1 VQLDNEFTVRAPL
14 EQTWAYML
22 DVEKI
27 APCAPGA
34 ELTEVVDD
42 RTWKGKMNV
51 KLGPVSMSF
60 AGTVTMQER
69 DDAAHRAVLKA
80 EGREQKGRGAASAL
94 VTARLEEA
102 EEGTKVSISTDLT
115 ISGAAA
121 QYGRGMI
128 GDVSKRLT
136 GQFASCLQERMGAQE
151 ASESDRAPAV
161 EASAPSPADSAS
173 VPVESPPVPAGS
185 ASAPAPARSAE
196 PVKGLRLAVWALW
209 RAFVRTLRRLFRRPA

>member
-1 VQLDNEFTVRAPL
+1 VQLDNEFTVPAPL
-14 EQTWAYML
+14 EQVWAYML

-51 KLGPVSMSF
+51 KVGPVAMSF
-60 AGTVTMQER
+60 AGTVALQER

-94 VTARLEEA
+94 VTARLEQA
-102 EEGTKVSISTDLT
+102 GEGTKVFISTDLT

-136 GQFASCLQERMGAQE
+136 GEFASCLQARIGAQE
-151 ASESDRAPAV
+151 VPTRAPA
-161 EASAPSPADSAS
+161 PPTAD
-173 VPVESPPVPAGS
+173 SPPVTA
-185 ASAPAPARSAE
+185 APATAESAE
-196 PVKGLRLAVWALW
+196 PVKGLRLALWALW
-209 RAFVRTLRRLFRRPA
+209 RAIVRAAGRLFGRSSGRS